1 MWTILRVFR
10 YTRRYPWLATSTI
23 GFALLAAVMVIV
35 FPSVTQRVI
44 DDGIRGNHPELILPL
59 VGFAIAAFFLQNLAN
74 GFRIILN
81 NTFEQKVIFDL
92 RSDLYDHIQRLPLS
106 WFDRHAT
113 GDIMTRVLEDVT
125 SVERVLI
132 DGIEQG
138 SVAVLQVIIVSTLLF
153 LKEPGLGLLTL
164 IPVPLLATGA
174 LWYTL
179 TARSRYSGQ
188 RRVASAMN
196 SLLHDNLAGVRQ
208 IKSYAREES
217 EHRRFNQASARLKE
231 ATLVVLRAWAI
242 YTPSME
248 FVTSCGLAIVT
259 GFGGMAVVQGRMGL
273 GELVASLILVRFLYE
288 PIGRLHSLNQMFQSA
303 RAAGE
308 RVFEIMD
315 SPAESATGVQN
326 RVKAPPLHGSQN
338 QESGS
343 RKTAVGRATKPLSP
357 LNPPSPPGD
366 FFDPLG
372 LVEYRNVTF
381 AYESG
386 REVLHD
392 ISFVASPG
400 QTIALVGPTGAGK
413 STLVSLLLRLYDLSE
428 GGGDIS
434 IDQRSIRDL
443 SRRTV
448 REVVGFVSQETFLFN
463 GTVRENLLFGKLDA
477 TEAEI
482 EAALR
487 AAHAYEYVAGLPK
500 GLDSPVGE
508 RGIRL
513 SVGEKQRLSIARALL
528 KDPPILVLDEAT
540 ASVDNQTEREIQAAL
555 ERLLLGRTSFVI
567 AHRLS
572 TVRNADLILVLD
584 RGRIV
589 ERGTHEELLALAG
602 TYRRL
607 YESGRL
613 DAAEEQNDETAREGN
628 GESER
633 WSATH

>member
-1 MWTILRVFR
+1 MRTILRVFR

-23 GFALLAAVMVIV
+23 GFALLATLMVIV
-35 FPSVTQRVI
+35 FPSVTQRVV

-59 VGFAIAAFFLQNLAN
+59 VGFAIGAFFVQNLAN

-81 NTFEQKVIFDL
+81 NSFEQKVIFDL

-164 IPVPLLATGA
+164 IPVPLLAAGA

-179 TARSRYSGQ
+179 TAKPRYSGQ
-188 RRVASAMN
+188 RKAASAMN

-208 IKSYAREES
+208 IKSYAREDS
-217 EHRRFNQASARLKE
+217 EHRRFNQASARLKD
-231 ATLVVLRAWAI
+231 ATLVVLKAWAI

-259 GFGGMAVVQGRMGL
+259 GFGGTAVVQGRMGL

-303 RAAGE
+303 SAAGE

-315 SPAESATGVQN
+315 SPAETVVEA
-326 RVKAPPLHGSQN
+326 KAPPETDGVEGS
-338 QESGS
+338 
-343 RKTAVGRATKPLSP
+343 
-357 LNPPSPPGD
+357 
-366 FFDPLG
+366 FDPLG

-381 AYESG
+381 AYEPG
-386 REVLHD
+386 RDVLRG

-428 GGGDIS
+428 SGGDIL
-434 IDQRSIRDL
+434 IDQRSIRGL
-443 SRRTV
+443 PRRTV

-477 TEAEI
+477 TESEI

-487 AAHAYEYVAGLPK
+487 AAHAYHYVIRLPE
-500 GLDSPVGE
+500 GLDARVGE

-540 ASVDNQTEREIQAAL
+540 ASVDTQTEREIQAAL

-572 TVRNADLILVLD
+572 TVRSADLILVLD

-589 ERGTHEELLALAG
+589 ERGTHEELLGQGG

-607 YESGRL
+607 YECGQL
-613 DAAEEQNDETAREGN
+613 DRATNDN
-628 GESER
+628 ER
-633 WSATH
+633 QRTPVNTNERQ